1 MFGKIHGF
9 DTCFL
14 REEKCGKKDER
25 RNCHFFLILC
35 VFIVRF
41 TISFSSSFS
50 TYGSRHT
57 VLIGFCSASISCSM
71 LLQILRKKSY
81 ADIRA
86 SDGFRVDRIVRTSIV
101 SRYVTSSSFSG
112 SFVANMF
119 DDSTFKSIGLTSGAG
134 LQEMTGCEFILTI
147 FYVFF
152 L

>member
-1 MFGKIHGF
+1 M
-9 DTCFL
+9 
-14 REEKCGKKDER
+14 GKKDER

-81 ADIRA
+81 ADIRT
-86 SDGFRVDRIVRTSIV
+86 SDGFRVDKIVRTSTV
-101 SRYVTSSSFSG
+101 SRYVTSSSFSW
-112 SFVANMF
+112 SFVVSVF

-134 LQEMTGCEFILTI
+134 LQKPTACVLF
-147 FYVFF
+147 
-152 L
+152 